1 MRLAYLID
9 VERIATYK
17 TRFLTRYRE
26 VMSFLPQE
34 LRVFIIHM
42 RLHYMI
48 LLFSSGYLFAGLF
61 LKKPDWISFFMQYV
75 NVVILLFGT
84 ATVYNSWH
92 DRDEGPIGGLKH
104 PPKMQPWMRKAA
116 LWLQFVGLLWAH
128 YAGMGFTYLYLVSMI
143 LFWLY
148 SSPRFRWKAH
158 PILSLVAI
166 AFSTGTNSFWMGY
179 LAGDAA
185 RFPLTVLAAGLGV
198 AALLLALYPVS
209 QLFQLQSDQARG
221 DQTFALAFGIDK
233 VKQFFTVCYV
243 SGLALAGL
251 ALTYQLWWMGLFLI
265 VSGSASG
272 YLMYQRIQA
281 LRGIPEEYESV
292 MQIKYLTAASFFA
305 FIVVGMVLIHV
316 ILI

>member
-1 MRLAYLID
+1 
-9 VERIATYK
+9 VERITTYK
-17 TRFLTRYRE
+17 HQLITRYRE
-26 VMSFLPQE
+26 IMSFLPQE
-34 LRVFIIHM
+34 IGIFLVHM

-61 LKKPDWISFFMQYV
+61 LKKPDWISFWLQYV
-75 NVVILLFGT
+75 NVVLLLFGT

-116 LWLQFVGLLWAH
+116 LWLQFMGLLWAH
-128 YAGMGFTYLYLVSMI
+128 YAGMGFTYLYLSSMV

-148 SSPRFRWKAH
+148 SSPRFRWKGH

-166 AFSTGTNSFWMGY
+166 AFSTGTASFWLGY
-179 LAGDAA
+179 LAGGGKGLPWDIMA
-185 RFPLTVLAAGLGV
+185 TGLGV

-209 QLFQLQSDQARG
+209 QLFQLESDAARG
-221 DQTFALAFGIDK
+221 DRTFALTYGIDK

-243 SGLALAGL
+243 IGLLLTGL
-251 ALTYQLWWMGLFLI
+251 GLIYHLWWLGLFLL
-265 VSGSASG
+265 VSGTASG

-281 LRGIPEEYESV
+281 LRGVLEEYHSV
-292 MQIKYLTAASFFA
+292 MQIKYLTASSFLV
-305 FIVVGMVLIHV
+305 FIIVGLFVIHV
-316 ILI
+316 VLK